1 MLASRSPQVDN
12 SFRARF
18 GSSRSGVTARIAS
31 VLTPA
36 GQPRMFVRL
45 KRPKRK
51 YATPGGRSRRSAIR
65 PYGQSKPR
73 PKAQIV
79 KSHYVIKSIASVS
92 HSRNKRSV
100 IALGTNEPCPCV
112 AQTYPIVLA
121 NLAGTLAIGL
131 GRSGRKG
138 LCWCV
143 HESQAVGL

>member
-1 MLASRSPQVDN
+1 MSQTVEAKNKELVLKAFDTLFNKRDYKTAEQ
-12 SFRARF
+12 FW
-18 GSSRSGVTARIAS
+18 SSTYIQHSAHIPPGREGLFELIKNVPPTLHYENQLTIAN
-31 VLTPA
+31 
-36 GQPRMFVRL
+36 GE
-45 KRPKRK
+45 
-51 YATPGGRSRRSAIR
+51 
-65 PYGQSKPR
+65 
-73 PKAQIV
+73 
-79 KSHYVIKSIASVS
+79 YVIKSIASVS